1 MNYVYPDHYYYSK
14 KDIIKIKRDAKKNNL
29 KLLTTEKDFYRIPIK
44 PRKNINYIKVN
55 LKIKRLHQFNN
66 FINKY
71 L

>member
-1 MNYVYPDHYYYSK
+1 MQ
-14 KDIIKIKRDAKKNNL
+14 KKNNL
-29 KLLTTEKDFYRIPIK
+29 KLLNTEKDFYRIPIK
-44 PRKNINYIKVN
+44 LRNNIKNIKVN